1 MDRPVLGARSGQ
13 RPGRDAG
20 LGEGRKALML
30 LRRPDCADVEAVAA
44 GAAELEGVV
53 APAKQRAV
61 DDAARTERHP
71 SKRAKR
77 SLFASPPEPVI
88 VPELKTLPLAL
99 KPLSRKTMP
108 IVPDRS
114 RNW

>member
-1 MDRPVLGARSGQ
+1 
-13 RPGRDAG
+13 
-20 LGEGRKALML
+20 ML

-77 SLFASPPEPVI
+77 SLIATPPEPVI